1 MKISAVIIA
10 FNEEENIGAC
20 IDSLNEVAD
29 EIIVVDSFSSDNTE
43 KICAEKKV
51 KFIKHKFE
59 GYIQQKNFALN
70 QAENN
75 YVLSLDADE
84 RLSNELKKEILKK
97 KENLLFDAYLINRL
111 NNFCGKWIKHGA
123 WYPDKK
129 IRLWNKRKGIWGGT
143 NPHDKVIMDDNTT
156 LEVLGGN
163 ILHYTVRTREQYQKQ
178 MEKFSDIA
186 AQSMKLE
193 GKKSSLLKAYSSG
206 VFAFVRSYIFR
217 LGFLDGV
224 EGYEIAIGY
233 SGYTRMKYLKMLK

>member
-51 KFIKHKFE
+51 KFIKLKFE

-111 NNFCGKWIKHGA
+111 NNFCGKWIKHGV

-129 IRLWNKRKGIWGGT
+129 IRLWNKGKGIWGGT

-163 ILHYTVRTREQYQKQ
+163 ILHYTVRTRVQYQKQ

-217 LGFLDGV
+217 LGFLDGS

>member
-20 IDSLNEVAD
+20 IDSLTEVAD

-59 GYIQQKNFALN
+59 GYIQQKKFALN

-97 KENLLFDAYLINRL
+97 KENLVCDAYLINRL
-111 NNFCGKWIKHGA
+111 NNFCGKWIKYGV

-129 IRLWNKRKGIWGGT
+129 IRLWNKVKGIWGGT
-143 NPHDKVIMDDNTT
+143 NPHDKVIMDDNAT

-163 ILHYTVRTREQYQKQ
+163 ILHYTVLTREQYQKQ

-217 LGFLDGV
+217 LGFLDGS
-224 EGYEIAIGY
+224 EGFEIAKGY

>member
-217 LGFLDGV
+217 LGFLDGS

>member
-97 KENLLFDAYLINRL
+97 KGNLVCDAYQINRL
-111 NNFCGKWIKHGA
+111 NNFCGKWIKHGV

-129 IRLWNKRKGIWGGT
+129 IRLWNKGKGIWGGT

-163 ILHYTVRTREQYQKQ
+163 ILHYTVRTRVQYQKQ

-217 LGFLDGV
+217 LGFLDGS